1 MAKCLNKAN
10 KLKYMKASK
19 RRLIIIVGT
28 IALLAVCAEVAMRL
42 IWGFCDSPLSVESDK
57 FEYICAP
64 NQECH
69 RFGHYIK
76 YNSYSQRSDEP
87 DSSKIIVLGL
97 GDSVIN
103 GGAVTDNDSLATSLA
118 SNDSVQILNISAGS
132 WGPDNCA
139 AYLKQYGTFNAAKIL
154 LVVGSGDAY
163 DNMDFQK
170 VVGVHKSYPKTQYKL
185 AIWELIDRYLIPRI
199 IKPTMLDPDQKALQG
214 VGIHKKGTMFNPG
227 FSQIKA
233 MADSLHIKM
242 AIYLH
247 PDQKEFSDKKYDE
260 QGNDIIQWARAN
272 GVELTKGMYMPGFN
286 KECYRDGIH
295 INAKGQK
302 VLAEWMKAETKNL

>member
-1 MAKCLNKAN
+1 MLT
-10 KLKYMKASK
+10 
-19 RRLIIIVGT
+19 GGG
-28 IALLAVCAEVAMRL
+28 IALTLIFVEVALRL

-64 NQECH
+64 SQDRH
-69 RFGHYIK
+69 RFGHHIF

-87 DSSKIIVLGL
+87 DSARIIVLGL

-103 GGAVTDNDSLATSLA
+103 GGVMTDNDSLATTLA
-118 SNDSVQILNISAGS
+118 SNDHVQILNISAGS

-139 AYLKQYGTFNAAKIL
+139 AYLKQFGTFSAKKIL
-154 LVVGSGDAY
+154 LVVGSGDVY

-199 IKPTMLDPDQKALQG
+199 IKPKTLDPDQKVLQG
-214 VGIHKKGTMFNPG
+214 VGIHKKGKMFNPG

-233 MADSLHIKM
+233 MADSLHIEM
-242 AIYLH
+242 SIYLH
-247 PDQKEFSDKKYDE
+247 PDQKEFDNKKYNE
-260 QGNDIIQWARAN
+260 QGDEIMRWAQKN
-272 GVELTKGMYMPGFN
+272 GVCLTKGMNMPGFG
-286 KECYRDGIH
+286 KDCYRDGIH
-295 INAKGQK
+295 INTKGQK
-302 VLAEWMKAETKNL
+302 ILAKWMEAETRNL